1 MTRPFEG
8 IRIID
13 ITHVLAGPFAA
24 YQLAVL
30 GADVIK
36 VEHPDE
42 PDQSREG
49 GTDRALNRRN
59 MGTSFLTQG
68 SNKRSITLDLKQEAG
83 REILKRLVKGA
94 DVLVENYRPG
104 AFAALG
110 LGYEALLAIN
120 PRLIYC
126 SISAFGQD
134 GVRREQTAYDHVIK
148 ATSGIMAST
157 GTEKVNPIKIG
168 APAVDYA
175 TGTMGAFALASAL
188 FQRERTGKG
197 QHIDLAMLGVAMMLQ
212 ASLMTGYFRNATEL
226 KPHGNKQ
233 PFATNSAYEAK
244 EGMVMIGASNIRQ
257 QARFWRAVERAD
269 MIKTDNEARIED
281 REREAT
287 IIGDII
293 KTKTADEWEAY
304 FQARHVPAA
313 RVRTMAEA
321 LADPHFAARRVF
333 HKFDSTPGIDGPLG
347 VPLAAFKF
355 AHGGPSIE
363 HPPREMGADT
373 EAVLREL
380 GYSSD
385 EIAGFRAARAI

>member
-36 VEHPDE
+36 VEHPEE

-49 GTDRALNRRN
+49 GTDQELNRRN

-68 SNKRSITLDLKQEAG
+68 SNKQSITLNLKTEEG
-83 REILKRLVKGA
+83 REILKRLVA
-94 DVLVENYRPG
+94 RSDVLVENYRPG
-104 AFAALG
+104 AFKALG
-110 LGYEALLAIN
+110 LGYEAMAKIN

-134 GVRREQTAYDHVIK
+134 GVRREQTAYDHVIQ

-157 GTEKVNPIKIG
+157 GTEEVNPIKIG
-168 APAVDYA
+168 APAIDYA

-197 QHIDLAMLGVAMMLQ
+197 QHIDLAMLGVAMMMQ
-212 ASLMTGYFRNATEL
+212 ASLMTGYFRNGTEP

-244 EGMVMIGASNIRQ
+244 
-257 QARFWRAVERAD
+257 AD
-269 MIKTDNEARIED
+269 MVKTDNEARIAD
-281 REREAT
+281 RQREAG
-287 IIGDII
+287 IIADII
-293 KTKTADEWEAY
+293 KTRTADEWEVY

-313 RVRTMAEA
+313 RVRTMAGA
-321 LADPHFAARRVF
+321 LADPHFKDR
-333 HKFDSTPGIDGPLG
+333 
-347 VPLAAFKF
+347 
-355 AHGGPSIE
+355 
-363 HPPREMGADT
+363 
-373 EAVLREL
+373 
-380 GYSSD
+380 
-385 EIAGFRAARAI
+385 